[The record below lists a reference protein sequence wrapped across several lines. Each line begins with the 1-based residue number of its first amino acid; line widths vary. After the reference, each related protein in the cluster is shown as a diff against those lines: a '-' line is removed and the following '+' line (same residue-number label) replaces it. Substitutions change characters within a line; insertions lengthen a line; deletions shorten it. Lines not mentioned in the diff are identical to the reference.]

1 MFKIKN
7 FSIVPKFVILL
18 LDLGATVT
26 ALFIA
31 ILIQQNVA
39 LRAINWDHVV
49 NSIFLILLINS
60 LVFTTTKSYTGIVR
74 YTGVQDAVRIAVAV
88 AISSFIILG
97 MSKVTVRIIGSPR
110 ARVLTV
116 KKFAYQQAELFIPI
130 PYFEIP
136 FLLAGGI
143 AGVKALSI
151 SFV

>member
-39 LRAINWDHVV
+39 LKAINWEHVV
-49 NSIFLILLINS
+49 NSMLLILLVNS

-74 YTGVQDAVRIAVAV
+74 YTGVQDALKILL
-88 AISSFIILG
+88 AIVSSSFLIL
-97 MSKVTVRIIGSPR
+97 VINT
-110 ARVLTV
+110 
-116 KKFAYQQAELFIPI
+116 
-130 PYFEIP
+130 
-136 FLLAGGI
+136 LA
-143 AGVKALSI
+143 
-151 SFV
+151 

>member
-39 LRAINWDHVV
+39 LRAINWEHVV
-49 NSIFLILLINS
+49 NSMFLILLVNS

-74 YTGVQDAVRIAVAV
+74 YTGVQDALRIAGAV
-88 AISSFIILG
+88 ALSSFIIL
-97 MSKVTVRIIGSPR
+97 VINTV
-110 ARVLTV
+110 
-116 KKFAYQQAELFIPI
+116 
-130 PYFEIP
+130 
-136 FLLAGGI
+136 
-143 AGVKALSI
+143 ALGYSTI
-151 SFV
+151 LS